1 MDMDRNPYLKL
12 MKIDNKTLTKM
23 KYMLN
28 KDDVWVSKNQVRV
41 HTRKKKKHGDAK
53 EEQETSSDDEIEVPT
68 SCKGDDIQI
77 FINSSANKSISRER
91 GLGNDLSTFDIDI
104 IF

>member
-41 HTRKKKKHGDAK
+41 HTRKKKSMVMRKKSKRLVVMMKLKFQPLAK
-53 EEQETSSDDEIEVPT
+53 VM
-68 SCKGDDIQI
+68 I
-77 FINSSANKSISRER
+77 FK
-91 GLGNDLSTFDIDI
+91 DL
-104 IF
+104 

>member
-41 HTRKKKKHGDAK
+41 HTRKKKKSMVMRKKSKRLVVMMKLKFQPLAK
-53 EEQETSSDDEIEVPT
+53 VM
-68 SCKGDDIQI
+68 I
-77 FINSSANKSISRER
+77 FK
-91 GLGNDLSTFDIDI
+91 DL
-104 IF
+104 